1 MKLHFIL
8 CFLILIPLVFCN
20 EQKNEKNSDLLLS
33 LVALQALQPPPDR
46 AENYDRDVQIITNLS
61 SFKTSAQVEIACDL
75 NYSSQQDIDYYVE
88 LLKKEIARYP
98 RGYWIKA
105 GVEKIVLCSTMTTSY
120 GRTVLAFSDDK
131 FLAISVT
138 NSMLDMR
145 VSTIT
150 CGGTPNFR
158 VVECYDIPTMHHELT
173 HSVDRK
179 LLDHHR
185 NYYSDPEWET
195 LNAPGFQ
202 YYGFN
207 NTLQIPDVWHPMPG
221 IMLAY
226 GASHFGEDRAEFG
239 AFVMGWPTSYNLLVQ
254 ACRTDPFVAAKV
266 RLTVSR
272 WKQFWPFPGAENTEW
287 NMRMAQAEQDCR

>member
-33 LVALQALQPPPDR
+33 LVALQALQPDR

-61 SFKTSAQVEIACDL
+61 SFKNSAEVEITCDL
-75 NYSSQQDIDYYVE
+75 SYHSQQDIDYYVE

-105 GVEKIVLCSTMTTSY
+105 GVEKIILCRTMTTSY
-120 GRTVLAFSDDK
+120 GLRVPAFSDVNL
-131 FLAISVT
+131 LAISVT
-138 NSMLDMR
+138 QDMISMGYG
-145 VSTIT
+145 TTT
-150 CGGTPNFR
+150 CGGIPNFR
-158 VVECYDIPTMHHELT
+158 SFECYDMLGMHHELT

-179 LLDHHR
+179 LLGYHR
-185 NYYSDPEWET
+185 KYYSDPDWEK

-202 YYGFN
+202 YYGFDDF
-207 NTLQIPDVWHPMPG
+207 LQIPDVWHPMPG
-221 IMLAY
+221 IMLSY
-226 GASHFGEDRAEFG
+226 GASHFGEDRAVFG
-239 AFVMGWPTSYNLLVQ
+239 AVVMGWPTSYNLLVQ

-272 WKQFWPFPGAENTEW
+272 WKQFWPFPGAENSEW
-287 NMRMAQAEQDCR
+287 KMRMAQAEQDCR

>member
-8 CFLILIPLVFCN
+8 CFLILIPLTFCN

-33 LVALQALQPPPDR
+33 LVALQALQPSPDR
-46 AENYDRDVQIITNLS
+46 AENYDRDVEIITNLS

-75 NYSSQQDIDYYVE
+75 NYDSQQDIDYYVE
-88 LLKKEIARYP
+88 QLKKEIARYP

-105 GVEKIVLCSTMTTSY
+105 GVEKIVLCRTMTTSY
-120 GRTVLAFSDDK
+120 GLRVPAFSDDK
-131 FLAISVT
+131 FIATSVT
-138 NSMLDMR
+138 RDMISMGYG
-145 VSTIT
+145 TTT
-150 CGGTPNFR
+150 CGDIPNFR
-158 VVECYDIPTMHHELT
+158 SFECYDVQGMHHELT

-179 LLDHHR
+179 LLAEDR
-185 NYYSDPEWET
+185 SDPDWET

-202 YYGFN
+202 YYGFDDF
-207 NTLQIPDVWHPMPG
+207 LQIPNVWHPMPG

-226 GASHFGEDRAEFG
+226 AASHFGEDRAVLG
-239 AFVMGWPTSYNLLVQ
+239 ALVMGWPASYNILVQ

-287 NMRMAQAEQDCR
+287 KIRMAQAEHDCR